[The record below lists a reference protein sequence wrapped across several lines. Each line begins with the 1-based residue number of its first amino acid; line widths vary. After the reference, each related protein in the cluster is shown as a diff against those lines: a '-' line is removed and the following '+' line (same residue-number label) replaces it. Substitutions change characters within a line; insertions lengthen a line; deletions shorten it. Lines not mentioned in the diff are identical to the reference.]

1 MLHTKIFCQK
11 FEVIFSPTLF
21 NQKMTR
27 WDRDLLDKG
36 DLAKKAETHTCHKYQ
51 DMSQETTKIENLSSG
66 KGPEV

>member
-1 MLHTKIFCQK
+1 
-11 FEVIFSPTLF
+11 
-21 NQKMTR
+21 MTR